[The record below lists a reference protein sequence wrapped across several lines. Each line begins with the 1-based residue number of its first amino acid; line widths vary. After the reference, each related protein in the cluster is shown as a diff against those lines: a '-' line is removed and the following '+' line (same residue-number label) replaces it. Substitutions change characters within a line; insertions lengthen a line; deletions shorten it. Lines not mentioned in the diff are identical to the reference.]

1 MKYILLLVAFVPSSF
16 AANQVFTGYYAD
28 PEGIVYGDKYWIF
41 PTFSA
46 EYDNQTFFDAF
57 SSYDMVNWTKHSR
70 ILDTNEVSWASRAM
84 WAPAVLEKSGK
95 YYFFFAAND
104 VHEGMSVIPRA
115 LIRRE
120 DLFRSYF

>member
-1 MKYILLLVAFVPSSF
+1 MKQIS
-16 AANQVFTGYYAD
+16 VFLICIQLSLAGNPVFLGYYAD

-46 EYDNQTFFDAF
+46 EFEDQTFFDAF

-70 ILDTNEVSWASRAM
+70 IIDTNEVTWAQKAM
-84 WAPAVLEKSGK
+84 WAPAVLERSGK

-104 VHEGMSVIPRA
+104 VHEG
-115 LIRRE
+115 
-120 DLFRSYF
+120 